1 MHWTVWAIPL
11 AIGAG
16 WEGYRMWR
24 KAVAA
29 PTVAIADDDPAMI
42 EAIARARATVPD
54 FVRVLQAPTNG
65 CRDFSI
71 KALFPELQEHMWVTE
86 LRYADGV
93 FTGALGN
100 DPRGST
106 TLKLGDDVRVPE
118 DLISDWKYIENDVLA
133 GGYSLRLIRSRMTDK
148 ARNDLDSHLDFKF
161 PQ

>member
-16 WEGYRMWR
+16 WECHRLWR

-29 PTVAIADDDPAMI
+29 PTAQIANDDPAMI
-42 EAIARARATVPD
+42 EAIARARATAPD
-54 FVRVLQAPTNG
+54 FTRMLQAPASG

-71 KALFPELQEHMWVTE
+71 KALFPDLQEHMWVSD

-93 FTGALGN
+93 FTGNLGN
-100 DPRGST
+100 IPRGST
-106 TLKLGDDVRVPE
+106 TLKLGDEVRVPE
-118 DLISDWKYIENDVLA
+118 ELISDWKYIENDVLA
-133 GGYSLRLIRSRMTDK
+133 GGYSLRLIRSRMTEK
-148 ARNDLDSHLDFKF
+148 ARKDLDSHLDFTI